1 MSEDKARAKGNKIS
15 TITTLFLIIV
25 FSVGVFNY
33 YEQNGMT
40 TRTLILILA
49 VVLYTFIFFRL
60 KAKSKQQRQSHEDDK
75 TFINFQEETEDGPD
89 GEISEDALT
98 RAISNICDLD
108 ERKYTIIKKM
118 PIPSEDG
125 VAEIDYLLFHESGFY
140 IFESK
145 DEPCEIA
152 GHRNALLYF
161 LKVNYSHR
169 ELNADEVP
177 IYSIVMPSDESALK
191 EKLEPLLK
199 ANETFFDEKIMRDLF
214 WKLVVANDLANEIR

>member
-1 MSEDKARAKGNKIS
+1 
-15 TITTLFLIIV
+15 
-25 FSVGVFNY
+25 
-33 YEQNGMT
+33 
-40 TRTLILILA
+40 
-49 VVLYTFIFFRL
+49 
-60 KAKSKQQRQSHEDDK
+60 
-75 TFINFQEETEDGPD
+75 
-89 GEISEDALT
+89 
-98 RAISNICDLD
+98 
-108 ERKYTIIKKM
+108 M

-125 VAEIDYLLFHESGFY
+125 VAEMDYLLFHESGFY

-145 DEPCEIA
+145 DKPRQIA

-177 IYSIVMPSDESALK
+177 IYSIVVSSDESSLK